1 MYYPVSGKPDRG
13 RKKLVTI
20 GIVGATGLVGTRMIE
35 ILQERSFPADRI
47 IAFASERNQGRMLTV
62 GNTTYAVEIINPA
75 SLAQGSILL
84 GATSSA
90 IAKQWIPSCV
100 QCSAIVIDNSSA
112 YRMDP
117 DVPLVVPEVNPHAI
131 ENHCGIIANPNCS
144 TIQLVVALAPLM
156 SLSQIEWLSVS
167 TYQAVSGA
175 GGRALDQLDRELAGG
190 VDGASGL
197 YAGSVLTEIGLPAE
211 DGFCFEETKLMKETM
226 KILEREFPIFPSC
239 ARVPVRT
246 GHIESVSIMFSEPVS
261 REDAAKALSDAPSIR
276 VFEKGLTPESVKN
289 KDYVGVSRLRNHPR
303 EPRVLQFWVAADN
316 LRKGA
321 ALNAVQIAEQLLLRS

>member
-1 MYYPVSGKPDRG
+1 MYYPVSGKPG
-13 RKKLVTI
+13 QGGNELVTI
-20 GIVGATGLVGTRMIE
+20 GIVGATGLVGTGMIE

-47 IAFASERNQGRMLTV
+47 LAFASDRNSGRTLTV
-62 GNTTYAVEIINPA
+62 GNTTYPVEIINPA

-90 IAKQWIPSCV
+90 IARQWIPACV
-100 QCSAIVIDNSSA
+100 QNGAVVIDNSSA

-156 SLSQIEWLSVS
+156 DLSHIEWLSVS

-175 GGRALDQLDRELAGG
+175 GGRALFQLDRELAGEA
-190 VDGASGL
+190 DGASPVF
-197 YAGSVLTEIGLPAE
+197 AGNVLTEIGLPAE
-211 DGFCFEETKLMKETM
+211 DGFCFEETKLMLETM
-226 KILEREFPIFPSC
+226 KILEMEFPIFPSC

-246 GHIESVSIMFSEPVS
+246 GHTESVTIKFTEPVS
-261 REDAAKALSDAPSIR
+261 RERAVTALSNAPGIR
-276 VFEKGLTPESVKN
+276 VFEKDLTPVSVKN

-321 ALNAVQIAEQLLLRS
+321 ALNAVQIAELLL

>member
-1 MYYPVSGKPDRG
+1 MYCPVSGKSG
-13 RKKLVTI
+13 QGGKELVTI

-47 IAFASERNQGRMLTV
+47 LAFASDKNQGRMLTV
-62 GNTTYAVEIINPA
+62 GNTTYPVEIINPA

-84 GATSSA
+84 GATSSS
-90 IAKQWIPSCV
+90 IAKQWVPSCV
-100 QCSAIVIDNSSA
+100 RSGAVVIDNSSA

-131 ENHCGIIANPNCS
+131 ENHGGIIANPNCS

-156 SLSQIEWLSVS
+156 NLSKIEWLSVS

-175 GGRALDQLDRELAGG
+175 GSRALVQLDRELAGG
-190 VDGASGL
+190 ADGTSSPF
-197 YAGSVLTEIGLPAE
+197 AGNVLTEIGLPAE
-211 DGFCFEETKLMKETM
+211 DGFCFEETKLMQETM
-226 KILEREFPIFPSC
+226 KILEMEFPIFPSC

-246 GHIESVSIMFSEPVS
+246 GHIESVTVMFSEPVS
-261 REDAAKALSDAPSIR
+261 QEEAVRALSSAPGIH
-276 VFEKGLTPESVKN
+276 VFDKGLTLMSVIN
-289 KDYVGVSRLRNHPR
+289 KDFVGVSRLRNHPR
-303 EPRVLQFWVAADN
+303 EPRALQFWVAADN

-321 ALNAVQIAEQLLLRS
+321 ALNAVQIAEQLL